1 MTRIQALAGYG
12 IHLLSRQARAAAKD
26 TQHVIQHTPS
36 RYYKTELPLQKKSRK
51 RTHELPVTSMKH
63 SGESAIGDQFL
74 KDYSG
79 SKGTDSFVGIFDALT
94 LQSTA
99 SVTATAIVQLKAR
112 GSELCTNVAV
122 STRLVYDGGEVNRHE
137 SQQTR
142 HRPRN
147 NFSPSIRHVAP
158 HPQSSASVK
167 AWYIACLTKT
177 RTSLFRKYQGRSDT
191 SERAKKTTWRSPECS
206 GIGHCAGRSESES
219 TCEQRMSKF

>member
-12 IHLLSRQARAAAKD
+12 IHLLSRQARAATKD
-26 TQHVIQHTPS
+26 TQLVMQRMPL
-36 RYYKTELPLQKKSRK
+36 RYYKAELPLQKKSRK

-99 SVTATAIVQLKAR
+99 SIVQLKAR

-122 STRLVYDGGEVNRHE
+122 STRLVYDGGEVNRHGF
-137 SQQTR
+137 QQTR

-147 NFSPSIRHVAP
+147 NFPPSIRHVAP
-158 HPQSSASVK
+158 HQQSKVSVRSLAHFISDRGENK
-167 AWYIACLTKT
+167 SVE
-177 RTSLFRKYQGRSDT
+177 RTS
-191 SERAKKTTWRSPECS
+191 A
-206 GIGHCAGRSESES
+206 
-219 TCEQRMSKF
+219 